1 MVSMAS
7 LALEVFGTEA
17 AVVAVSIANSEPHR
31 CCTMASR
38 FSALAW
44 TVFWRQMMLKVS
56 MASLEFQV
64 FDIVAAEFLPLLVLQ
79 VFDTLVAALGVSF
92 LSEVFDT
99 VAAVL
104 AALTRPSP
112 HCPPQSTTSS

>member
-7 LALEVFGTEA
+7 LALEVFDTEA
-17 AVVAVSIANSEPHR
+17 AVVVVSIANSEPHR

-56 MASLEFQV
+56 VASLEFQV
-64 FDIVAAEFLPLLVLQ
+64 FDTVAVELLAALVLQ
-79 VFDTLVAALGVSF
+79 VFDTVVAALVAASV
-92 LSEVFDT
+92 SEVFDT
-99 VAAVL
+99 VAVVL
-104 AALTRPSP
+104 GALTRPAP